1 MTNYKMKGMLLFVT
15 YHPWLK
21 SLSDIID
28 KNISILYMDKDVKR
42 AFTP

>member
-1 MTNYKMKGMLLFVT
+1 MINYKMKDMPLFVT
-15 YHPWLK
+15 YHPFVK

-42 AFTP
+42 VFTP